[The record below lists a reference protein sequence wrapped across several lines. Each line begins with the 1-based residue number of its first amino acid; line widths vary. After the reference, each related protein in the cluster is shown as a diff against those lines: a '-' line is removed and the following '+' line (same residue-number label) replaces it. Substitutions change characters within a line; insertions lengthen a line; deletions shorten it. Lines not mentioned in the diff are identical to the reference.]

1 MGQESINNC
10 KAASETVLNLRGIE
24 KACGW
29 REGGGKVHGRRI
41 EHSYVSSTKH
51 NNYAHLCDD
60 LIDSFKCGGCKI
72 NLLSNKGCAYN
83 IAASIDNNLHVLL
96 YTSSGEVHPWSDNLS
111 FPSSSLFYQ

>member
-51 NNYAHLCDD
+51 NNYVHLCDD

-72 NLLSNKGCAYN
+72 ICFLIKAVLTILLLALIIIYM
-83 IAASIDNNLHVLL
+83 
-96 YTSSGEVHPWSDNLS
+96 Y
-111 FPSSSLFYQ
+111 F